1 MAQIVILIRTLPL
14 VVVMADMV
22 IVLVIMAAVAAEDP
36 TVQQDLVLLDKDTQD
51 VVGQNPDI
59 IQPWQPVVAVV
70 PMANLLLGI
79 QCHHQV
85 ARRSWTE
92 DRVRPAQSM
101 VLLTLEEELA
111 GIT

>member
-1 MAQIVILIRTLPL
+1 MAQTVILIRTLPL

-36 TVQQDLVLLDKDTQD
+36 TVQQALVLLDKGTQD

-70 PMANLLLGI
+70 QMVNLQLDT

-85 ARRSWTE
+85 
-92 DRVRPAQSM
+92 VRQLWMAD
-101 VLLTLEEELA
+101 LA
-111 GIT
+111 G